1 MLNII
6 GVGLR
11 GTGSIT
17 FDEFDAL
24 RTSDFVYVDTYT
36 SIGQPGLIRKIS
48 AMIDREIIPL
58 TREELENGSIIPQAA
73 SKNVSLI
80 VVGDPLMA
88 TTHNELR
95 YEAMNRGIRVR
106 IFENASILNAAVGKT
121 GLMVYRVAP
130 PVSLPRVSE
139 KFFPLS
145 VIDKIKR
152 NADLGLHTPVL
163 IDLEDQENITLHD
176 ALTSLLEMEKRREYS
191 GIIGEICVLSRISFP
206 DERILFGRIE
216 DMLQLEV
223 KSPYMLF
230 VLSNLDDNE
239 RRFLSSFSESVSR
252 LDGARSRISSDP

>member
-24 RTSDFVYVDTYT
+24 RTSDFVYADMYT

-48 AMIDREIIPL
+48 AMIDRDILPL
-58 TREELENGSIIPQAA
+58 TRDEIENGSILPQAA

-95 YEAMNRGIRVR
+95 YEAMNQGIGVR
-106 IFENASILNAAVGKT
+106 IFENASILNAAIGKA
-121 GLMVYRVAP
+121 GLMVYKVAP
-130 PVSLPRVSE
+130 PVSLPRISE

-163 IDLEDQENITLHD
+163 IDLEDQENIPLHD
-176 ALTSLLEMEKRREYS
+176 ALASLLEMERRREYS
-191 GIIGEICVLSRISFP
+191 GIIREICVLSRISFP
-206 DERILFGRIE
+206 DEKILFGRIE
-216 DMLQLEV
+216 DMMQQEV
-223 KSPYMLF
+223 NSPYMMF
-230 VLSNLDDNE
+230 ILSKLDDNE
-239 RRFLSSFSESVSR
+239 RRFLSLFSESVSKVS
-252 LDGARSRISSDP
+252 DARS